1 MAFIGTNLCSL
12 VDIELAT
19 PKKGEKKHTLSIK
32 EQCEILKIARSSYY
46 YWRDHHKEHERMKQ
60 ELFDKDKA
68 FAEIVMD
75 EWVKYPTYGY
85 LKMSRHLKREG
96 HDDATEKRVR
106 RLYRLLGIQGLAPMF
121 KTTRN
126 SKNKA
131 GKFPYLLRDRKA
143 QFVNEIWTTDIT
155 YIKLPGGMVY
165 FTAVIDLFSR
175 KILSWSLSNTMDTP
189 FCVDVVLAAI
199 ERYGEPAIFNTDAGS
214 QYTSNEFV
222 AMLQNHGIRISM
234 DGIGRCLDNI
244 FIERWFRTLKYECIF
259 LHDYNTMTE
268 LSNGLDTFIDFFNNK
283 RLHQSL
289 DYQTPHEVYEQG
301 CFPVRENDKQI
312 A

>member
-1 MAFIGTNLCSL
+1 MEFIGTNLCSL

-19 PKKGEKKHTLSIK
+19 SKEGEKDCTLPII
-32 EQCEILKIARSSYY
+32 EQCKLLKVARSSYY
-46 YWRDHHKEHERMKQ
+46 YWRDHHEEQERIKQ

-85 LKMSRHLKREG
+85 LKMSMHLKREG

-106 RLYRLLGIQGLAPMF
+106 RIYRLLGIQGLAPMF

-131 GKFPYLLRDRKA
+131 GKFPYLLKDRKA
-143 QFVNEIWTTDIT
+143 QFVNEIYATDIT

-175 KILSWSLSNTMDTP
+175 KILSWSLSNTMDTQ

-199 ERYGEPAIFNTDAGS
+199 EKYGEPAIFNTDAGS
-214 QYTSNEFV
+214 QYTSKEFV
-222 AMLQNHGIRISM
+222 EMLQNRGIRISM

-244 FIERWFRTLKYECIF
+244 FVERTWKTLKYECIF
-259 LHDYNTMTE
+259 LHDYLTMTE
-268 LSNGLDTFIDFFNNK
+268 LSNGLDTFIEFFNNK

-289 DYQTPHEVYEQG
+289 DYQTPNEVYEQG
-301 CFPVRENDKQI
+301 CFPVRESDKQI